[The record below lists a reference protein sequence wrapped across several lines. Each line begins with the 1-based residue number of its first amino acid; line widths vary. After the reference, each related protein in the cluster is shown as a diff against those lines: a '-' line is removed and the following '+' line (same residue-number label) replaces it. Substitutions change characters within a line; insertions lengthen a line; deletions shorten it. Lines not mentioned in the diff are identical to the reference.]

1 VPNRRVSVT
10 HLESTMG
17 GNLDPENMG
26 KQKQLN
32 IFAFMKQLVY

>member
-1 VPNRRVSVT
+1 MR
-10 HLESTMG
+10 
-17 GNLDPENMG
+17 GNIDPENMG